1 MASLMENLIDI
12 LNEQYDAYS
21 ALVDLSRKKTPI
33 IVSGSLEDLQKITDE
48 EQDAVNVVNEI
59 DKKRLEI
66 MGDIANVLNQDINNL
81 KLSNLVELINTRP
94 EEQAKLNEV
103 RGKLIEI
110 GKELKT
116 VNERN
121 RELLENAL
129 EMIDFDMNL
138 IQAMKQAPQMG
149 DYNSGGVNTGEVYGT
164 NLKGFDTKQ

>member
-21 ALVDLSRKKTPI
+21 ALVELSRKKTPI

-48 EQDAVNVVNEI
+48 EQDAVNVVNDI
-59 DKKRLEI
+59 DKKRIEI
-66 MGDIANVLNQDINNL
+66 MGDIANVVNQDINNL

-94 EEQAKLNEV
+94 EEQAKLNEA

-149 DYNSGGVNTGEVYGT
+149 NYNSGGVNTGEVYGT

>member
-21 ALVDLSRKKTPI
+21 ALVELSRKKTPI

-48 EQDAVNVVNEI
+48 EQDAVNVVNDI
-59 DKKRLEI
+59 DKKRVEI

-94 EEQAKLNEV
+94 EEQARLNEA
-103 RGKLIEI
+103 RNKLIGI

-149 DYNSGGVNTGEVYGT
+149 NYNSGGVNTGEVYGT